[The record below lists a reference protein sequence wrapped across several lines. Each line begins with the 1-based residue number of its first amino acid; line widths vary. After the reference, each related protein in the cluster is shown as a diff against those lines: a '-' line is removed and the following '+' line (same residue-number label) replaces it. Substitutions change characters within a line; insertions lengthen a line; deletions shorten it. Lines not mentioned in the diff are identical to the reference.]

1 MYKCLCCGWY
11 TLPVPPEEAVA
22 FICPVCMW
30 ENDVFTA
37 NVDEPS
43 DENHSLTLRQ
53 GRANYQEY
61 GVCDVRLKQYAR
73 EPTEEEQMNYHKIN
87 HQGSKILETERLILR
102 PFTLDDAGTM
112 FRNWASDPEVTK
124 FLTWPT
130 HASREVS
137 EKVLQDWVEQYEKP
151 DCYQWAIVPREL
163 GEPVGSIAVVGQDQR
178 AGKATVG
185 YCIGRGWWHQGITSG
200 AMARVIDFL
209 IGEVGFNRVESWH
222 DPRNPNSGAV
232 MAKCGMTYEATL
244 RQADWNNQ
252 GICDLC
258 MYAILAED
266 WHRRDMGRTEKQ
278 IIEQNG
284 ML

>member
-1 MYKCLCCGWY
+1 M
-11 TLPVPPEEAVA
+11 
-22 FICPVCMW
+22 
-30 ENDVFTA
+30 
-37 NVDEPS
+37 
-43 DENHSLTLRQ
+43 
-53 GRANYQEY
+53 
-61 GVCDVRLKQYAR
+61 
-73 EPTEEEQMNYHKIN
+73 
-87 HQGSKILETERLILR
+87 
-102 PFTLDDAGTM
+102 AG
-112 FRNWASDPEVTK
+112 
-124 FLTWPT
+124 
-130 HASREVS
+130 
-137 EKVLQDWVEQYEKP
+137 
-151 DCYQWAIVPREL
+151 
-163 GEPVGSIAVVGQDQR
+163 GGG
-178 AGKATVG
+178 
-185 YCIGRGWWHQGITSG
+185 HQGITSG

-266 WHRRDMGRTEKQ
+266 WHRRDMGRTERQ